1 VKYAAPRMASHGS
14 IVLFSGWISRKPAVE
29 MSTLAA
35 IDGAVEALA
44 RTMALELAPVRVN
57 AITPGQIDTPLWRS
71 RLSETEA
78 RAHFD
83 RVAQNHPVGRVGTAD
98 DVAQAVR
105 FSHDERVHERRR
117 P

>member
-29 MSTLAA
+29 MSTLAP

-71 RLSETEA
+71 RLSETEV